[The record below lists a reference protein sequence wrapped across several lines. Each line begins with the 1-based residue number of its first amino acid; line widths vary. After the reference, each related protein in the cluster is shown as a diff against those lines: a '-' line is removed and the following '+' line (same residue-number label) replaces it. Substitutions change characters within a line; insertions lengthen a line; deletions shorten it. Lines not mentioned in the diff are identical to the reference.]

1 MSKNVRKGH
10 RLHVNKTIAAIKVLV
25 AEDAPV
31 ISEISGNRQSL
42 CDKMDV
48 LTKLDNEILGGLTDD
63 KEIEKEIDISSD
75 LQTAI
80 KGAIF
85 AADDKIEAIQQKN
98 KQSSAA
104 TTTHRK
110 TCIVRRGETPKI
122 YYKAIQRR
130 FGGMAEFLGLF

>member
-104 TTTHRK
+104 TTTR
-110 TCIVRRGETPKI
+110 TVCW
-122 YYKAIQRR
+122 ACCC
-130 FGGMAEFLGLF
+130 